1 MKTLIKTSV
10 SLTLAL
16 IFIIAAVSCN
26 TVKKTGVWEDAIYRK
41 DMEFGDGSK
50 TVIVEVKAEDNVVVF
65 TIKTDKET
73 VGDALMEHELIT
85 GDQGDYGLYIKSV
98 NGIRADY
105 DKDKA
110 YWAFYEDGEY
120 ALTGVDGAVI
130 NEDVRYKL
138 EYTVE

>member
-26 TVKKTGVWEDAIYRK
+26 SVKKTGLWEDATYRK
-41 DMEFGDGSK
+41 DMEFGDGAK
-50 TVIVEVKAEDNVVVF
+50 TLIVEVVAGDNSVVF
-65 TIKTDKET
+65 TVKTDKET
-73 VGDALMEHELIT
+73 VGEALLEHELIT

-120 ALTGVDGAVI
+120 AIAGVDSTKI
-130 NEDVRYKL
+130 DEDVRYKL
-138 EYTVE
+138 EYTKG